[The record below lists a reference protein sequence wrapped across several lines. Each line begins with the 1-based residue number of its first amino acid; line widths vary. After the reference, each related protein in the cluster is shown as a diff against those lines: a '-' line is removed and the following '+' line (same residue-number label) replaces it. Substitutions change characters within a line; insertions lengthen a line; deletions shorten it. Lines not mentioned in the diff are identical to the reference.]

1 MNKHLYLSGMLAC
14 SVFLLA
20 GCNQDESVV
29 GTSQLT
35 QEQDQERQINA
46 DFKAAADATDG
57 AINPIDNTSLDNPS
71 FEGQPLQKTTA
82 LPNINVP
89 GLIAKAKTYLGT
101 PYVFGSRNYDL
112 VHTFDCSSFTQYIF
126 GKYGVSLR
134 RGSQDQANQGVRVRY
149 RSSLVPGNLIFYY
162 INTPGQ
168 VNHVGIYI
176 GNGQMIHASPS
187 GGKGVQISSIT
198 SGYWYK
204 HFLFGGKVAY

>member
-20 GCNQDESVV
+20 GCNQDDKVV
-29 GTSQLT
+29 GTSQQLT
-35 QEQDQERQINA
+35 QEQEEERQIDA
-46 DFKAAADATDG
+46 DFKNAANAADGTIDPFD
-57 AINPIDNTSLDNPS
+57 NPSLDNPS
-71 FEGQPLQKTTA
+71 FEGQPLNKTAAT
-82 LPNINVP
+82 PNINIP

-101 PYVFGSRNYDL
+101 RYVFGSKNYDQ
-112 VHTFDCSSFTQYIF
+112 VHTFDCSSFTQYVF

-134 RGSQDQANQGVRVRY
+134 RGSKDQANQGTRLHY

-198 SGYWYK
+198 S
-204 HFLFGGKVAY
+204 